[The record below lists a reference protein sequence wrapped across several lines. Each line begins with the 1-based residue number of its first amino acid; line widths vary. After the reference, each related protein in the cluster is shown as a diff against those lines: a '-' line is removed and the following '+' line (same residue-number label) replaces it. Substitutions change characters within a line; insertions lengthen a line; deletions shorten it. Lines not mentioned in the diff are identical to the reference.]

1 MGNHLSTPRMKGL
14 GRKTILGFA
23 ILVVMLAAGIFLP
36 AWTLNYWQAWVFLAV
51 YLTGAVLIT
60 VNLWINDP
68 KLLERRVRGGP
79 AAEKQKTQQII
90 SLFASV
96 GYIAL
101 LAVPALD
108 HRLRWSHVPSAVV
121 VLGDVL
127 VVVGFYIVFV
137 VFRENSFTSGTIE
150 VAGDQRVISTGPYS
164 IVRHP
169 MYSGVLILLFGTP
182 LALGSYWGLLALA
195 AMVPALV
202 WRLFDEER
210 FLAKNLPGYEEYQAK
225 VRWRLIP
232 GVF

>member
-1 MGNHLSTPRMKGL
+1 MANHLNTPRMTGL
-14 GRKTILGFA
+14 GRKTILGFV
-23 ILVVMLAAGIFLP
+23 ILVAMLTAAIFLP
-36 AWTLNYWQAWVFLAV
+36 AWTLNYWQAWFFLAV
-51 YLTGAVLIT
+51 YLTCAVLIT
-60 VNLWINDP
+60 AYLWINDP

-90 SLFASV
+90 SLLASV
-96 GYIAL
+96 GFIAL
-101 LAVPALD
+101 LAIPALD
-108 HRLRWSHVPSAVV
+108 HRLRWSLVPSAVV

-137 VFRENSFTSGTIE
+137 VFRENSFTSATIE

-195 AMVPALV
+195 AMIPALL
-202 WRLFDEER
+202 WRLFDEEN
-210 FLAKNLPGYEEYQAK
+210 FLAKDLPGYQEYQAK
-225 VRWRLIP
+225 VRSRLIP
-232 GVF
+232 GIF